1 MAAFEYVAVGMT
13 LLDVLARPVE
23 AFPTG
28 DGVRLIDEIR
38 LTPAGTAAGPASV
51 AAKLGLRTRLVGAV
65 GDDETGEILLAA
77 LARRGVD
84 TACVAVLAEQRTSAT
99 VLGIRPGGERPALHA
114 LGASL
119 LLAVPETM
127 WDDVLVAPVLHLGGA
142 GALPMLDGAPAAA
155 LLAEA
160 KRRGILVTCDLIAPG
175 PTTLPA
181 LEAALPFVD
190 YFMPTLAEARAI
202 SGRAALDDVAAF
214 FLERGAGCCVFKDG
228 ANGCRLVSPAH
239 RVDAPAYRVPVVDTT
254 GCGDA
259 FCAGFGAARARGL
272 DETESARFAC
282 ATAALVATG
291 LGTDTAAGT
300 FDAVRAAMDA
310 LPPLV

>member
-1 MAAFEYVAVGMT
+1 
-13 LLDVLARPVE
+13 
-23 AFPTG
+23 
-28 DGVRLIDEIR
+28 
-38 LTPAGTAAGPASV
+38 
-51 AAKLGLRTRLVGAV
+51 
-65 GDDETGEILLAA
+65 
-77 LARRGVD
+77 
-84 TACVAVLAEQRTSAT
+84 

-119 LLAVPETM
+119 LLTVPETS
-127 WDDVLVAPVLHLGGA
+127 WDDVLVAPVLHLGGV

-160 KRRGILVTCDLIAPG
+160 KRRGIIVTCDLIAPG
-175 PTTLPA
+175 PATLPA

-190 YFMPTLAEARAI
+190 YFMPTLAEARTI
-202 SGRAALDDVAAF
+202 SGREALEDVAAF
-214 FLERGAGCCVFKDG
+214 YFERGTGCCVFKDG
-228 ANGCRLVSPAH
+228 ANGCRLVSPSQ
-239 RVDAPAYRVPVVDTT
+239 RIDAPAYRVNVVDTT

-272 DETESARFAC
+272 AEAESARFAC

-300 FDAVRAAMDA
+300 FDAVSAAMVE
-310 LPPLV
+310 LPPLG